1 MSCAVCQSKAFY
13 VCGKCKAQTY
23 CGTAC
28 QYADAHEH
36 LSICQSV
43 PYQLVGGPQ
52 EEFLAHVDEYVIANR
67 LDRVQQGIA
76 SNYLQK
82 EDLNR
87 VIQFANTIE
96 MARTLV
102 SANADVYTYI
112 GNGMVALDEMVKHY
126 SILEFLQEAREPTP
140 WIVQQMLIK
149 VRESPQQDFIEFRV
163 SELEPEFGID
173 FQQDWNVVRHMIYN
187 NLFPTAITIESR
199 MLLYVEHLF
208 FHRYNEDTLV
218 FWMAHKDVMLG
229 LIQGFTYKSLAQ
241 MIRDAEKNPDSFRL
255 LLFAP
260 HMVYKGSKR
269 AKTSMSMFFENN
281 PPKILRLPPLADPL
295 NIANFVPVARYAAG
309 MSKSLFPF
317 YFTDP
322 NQQYCGT
329 FYYREPESTTFLRY
343 DHALTAFD
351 KVDAAKQLGV
361 TIPERKGDM
370 SYYDVHLYKGGLM
383 MKPFEFTMMWHQKH
397 GYQYEG
403 RKWANMRNLQ
413 GNRHFYTAHLLSYYA
428 LQDELDQ
435 PICEAARVK
444 GYDLV
449 LLTHMVGSRQL
460 VYEVLDTRPRQESFA
475 NLYVL
480 KK

>member
-13 VCGKCKAQTY
+13 VCGKCNEQTY
-23 CGTAC
+23 CGKAC
-28 QYADAHEH
+28 QYADANEH
-36 LSICQSV
+36 VRTCQSA

-52 EEFLAHVDEYVIANR
+52 EEFLAHVDEYVMANR

-82 EDLNR
+82 DDLNR

-149 VRESPQQDFIEFRV
+149 VRKSPQQDTIEFRD

-173 FQQDWNVVRHMIYN
+173 FQKDWNVVRHMIFN
-187 NLFPTAITIESR
+187 NMFPTAITIESR

-218 FWMAHKDVMLG
+218 FWMTDKDVMLG
-229 LIQGFTYKSLAQ
+229 LIQGFTYKSLPQ
-241 MIRDAEKNPDSFRL
+241 MIQDAEKSPDSFRL

-269 AKTSMSMFFENN
+269 AKTTMSMFFENN

-295 NIANFVPVARYAAG
+295 KLPNFVPVARYAAG

-329 FYYREPESTTFLRY
+329 FY
-343 DHALTAFD
+343 
-351 KVDAAKQLGV
+351 
-361 TIPERKGDM
+361 
-370 SYYDVHLYKGGLM
+370 
-383 MKPFEFTMMWHQKH
+383 
-397 GYQYEG
+397 
-403 RKWANMRNLQ
+403 
-413 GNRHFYTAHLLSYYA
+413 
-428 LQDELDQ
+428 
-435 PICEAARVK
+435 
-444 GYDLV
+444 
-449 LLTHMVGSRQL
+449 
-460 VYEVLDTRPRQESFA
+460 
-475 NLYVL
+475 
-480 KK
+480 